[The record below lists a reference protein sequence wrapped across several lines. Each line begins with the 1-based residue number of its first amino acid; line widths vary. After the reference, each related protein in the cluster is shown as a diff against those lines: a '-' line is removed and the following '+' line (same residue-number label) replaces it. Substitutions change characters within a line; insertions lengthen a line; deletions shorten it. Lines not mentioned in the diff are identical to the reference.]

1 MKRIA
6 SGMRPTGKLHLGNY
20 FGALKNWI
28 ELQDEYE
35 CFYFIADYHA
45 LTTKFEASKEI
56 RNNIY
61 EMALDWFSMG
71 LDYNRSPIYLQS
83 SMIEI
88 PILHLIF
95 SMIVPMPWLERN
107 PTVKEMIRDLDL
119 KENVGYGLLG
129 YPVLQSA
136 DILIVKGEYVPV
148 GKDQLPHLEFARELA
163 RRFNYIYGE
172 YFPEPEPIFTETP
185 IIYGTDGKK
194 MSKSLNNQI
203 NLSDSKEIMIEKISQ
218 MVTDPSKIRKNDPG
232 HPDIC
237 SVFTYYGYFDKKN
250 EENVKKECQNGERG
264 CVQCKKEI
272 ALKIYNM
279 FEDYREKK
287 TELEKDKDTIWD
299 ILREGN
305 KKAEKFIKETIEEVK
320 KLMGLNYI

>member
-28 ELQDEYE
+28 DLQDKYE

-237 SVFTYYGYFDKKN
+237 SVFTYYGYFDKEN

-305 KKAEKFIKETIEEVK
+305 KKAEKFTKETIEEVK

>member
-28 ELQDEYE
+28 DLQDKYE

-71 LDYNRSPIYLQS
+71 LDYNKSPIYLQS
-83 SMIEI
+83 SIIEI

-185 IIYGTDGKK
+185 MVYGTDGKK

-218 MVTDPSKIRKNDPG
+218 MITDPSKIRKNDPG
-232 HPDIC
+232 HSDIC
-237 SVFTYYGYFDKKN
+237 SVFTYYGYFDKEN
-250 EENVKKECQNGERG
+250 EENVKKECENGERG

-287 TELEKDKDTIWD
+287 IELEKDKDIIWD
-299 ILREGN
+299 ILKEGN
-305 KKAEKFIKETIEEVK
+305 KKAEKFTKETIDGVK
-320 KLMGLNYI
+320 KLMGLDYI

>member
-28 ELQDEYE
+28 DLQDKYE

-71 LDYNRSPIYLQS
+71 LDYNKSPIYLQS
-83 SMIEI
+83 SIIEI

-129 YPVLQSA
+129 YPVLQSS

-185 IIYGTDGKK
+185 MVYGTDGKK

-218 MVTDPSKIRKNDPG
+218 MITDPSKIRKNDPG

-237 SVFTYYGYFDKKN
+237 SVFTYYGYFDKEN
-250 EENVKKECQNGERG
+250 EENVKEECENGERG

-272 ALKIYNM
+272 ALKIYDM
-279 FEDYREKK
+279 FEGYRNKK
-287 TELEKDKDTIWD
+287 ADLEKDKDIIWD
-299 ILREGN
+299 ILKEGN
-305 KKAEKFIKETIEEVK
+305 KKAEKFTKETIDGVK
-320 KLMGLNYI
+320 KLMGLDYI

>member
-28 ELQDEYE
+28 DLQDKYE

-71 LDYNRSPIYLQS
+71 LDYNKSPIYLQS
-83 SMIEI
+83 SIIEI

-185 IIYGTDGKK
+185 MVYGTDGKK

-218 MVTDPSKIRKNDPG
+218 MITDPSKIRKNDPG
-232 HPDIC
+232 HSDIC
-237 SVFTYYGYFDKKN
+237 SVFTYYGYFDKEN
-250 EENVKKECQNGERG
+250 EENVKKECENGERG

-272 ALKIYNM
+272 ALKIYDM

-287 TELEKDKDTIWD
+287 IELEKDKDIIWD
-299 ILREGN
+299 ILKEGN
-305 KKAEKFIKETIEEVK
+305 KKAEKFTKETIDGVK
-320 KLMGLNYI
+320 KLMGLDYI

>member
-28 ELQDEYE
+28 DLQDKYE

-71 LDYNRSPIYLQS
+71 LDYNKSPIYLQS
-83 SMIEI
+83 SIIEI

-136 DILIVKGEYVPV
+136 DILIIKGEYVPV

-185 IIYGTDGKK
+185 MVYGTDGKK

-218 MVTDPSKIRKNDPG
+218 MITDPSKIRKNDPG
-232 HPDIC
+232 HSDIC
-237 SVFTYYGYFDKKN
+237 SVFTYYGYFDKEN
-250 EENVKKECQNGERG
+250 EENVKKECENGERG

-287 TELEKDKDTIWD
+287 IELEKDKDTIWD
-299 ILREGN
+299 ILKEGN
-305 KKAEKFIKETIEEVK
+305 KKAEKFTKETIDGVK
-320 KLMGLNYI
+320 KLMGLDYI